1 VHWFTRYVL
10 GSHASKWLAWAMVIL
25 LALVGVAL
33 LKLVIWLLTPQ
44 RDAEESGEASEKD
57 YWRIHG

>member
-1 VHWFTRYVL
+1 VN
-10 GSHASKWLAWAMVIL
+10 KWLAVIL

-33 LKLVIWLLTPQ
+33 LKLVIWLLIPE
-44 RDAEESGEASEKD
+44 RDADESGDESEKD

>member
-1 VHWFTRYVL
+1 MNWFTRYVF
-10 GSHASKWLAWAMVIL
+10 GCHVSKWLALAI

-33 LKLVIWLLTPQ
+33 LKLVIWLLTPE
-44 RDAEESGEASEKD
+44 RDADESEKD